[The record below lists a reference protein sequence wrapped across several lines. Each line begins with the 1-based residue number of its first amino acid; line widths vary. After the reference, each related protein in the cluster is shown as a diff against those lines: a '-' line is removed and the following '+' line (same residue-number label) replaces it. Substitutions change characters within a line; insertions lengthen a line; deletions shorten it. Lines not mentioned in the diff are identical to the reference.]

1 MKLKRLFFLLAV
13 ITTIPTKRKDAMTK
27 SINNE
32 RWLSDGNCELCR
44 RSKYCSKAC
53 KANKEATQ
61 RNIYSAVNKATG
73 GIFAHML
80 EKQASLFR

>member
-1 MKLKRLFFLLAV
+1 
-13 ITTIPTKRKDAMTK
+13 MTN
-27 SINNE
+27 STNSE
-32 RWLSDGNCELCR
+32 QWLSGGDCKLCR

-61 RNIYSAVNKATG
+61 RDIYSAVNKATG

-80 EKQASLFR
+80 EKQVSLFR

>member
-1 MKLKRLFFLLAV
+1 MMNS
-13 ITTIPTKRKDAMTK
+13 TN
-27 SINNE
+27 SE
-32 RWLSDGNCELCR
+32 QWLSGGDCKLCR
-44 RSKYCSKAC
+44 RLKYCSKAC

-73 GIFAHML
+73 GIFAHMF

>member
-1 MKLKRLFFLLAV
+1 
-13 ITTIPTKRKDAMTK
+13 MTK
-27 SINNE
+27 SIDNE

-44 RSKYCSKAC
+44 RSKYCSKA
-53 KANKEATQ
+53 NKEATQ
-61 RNIYSAVNKATG
+61 RNIYNAVNKATG

>member
-1 MKLKRLFFLLAV
+1 MKSKRLFFLLTV
-13 ITTIPTKRKDAMTK
+13 ITTKRKDVMTK
-27 SINNE
+27 SIDNE
-32 RWLSDGNCELCR
+32 RWLSDGNCKLCR

-61 RNIYSAVNKATG
+61 RDIYSAVNKAIG